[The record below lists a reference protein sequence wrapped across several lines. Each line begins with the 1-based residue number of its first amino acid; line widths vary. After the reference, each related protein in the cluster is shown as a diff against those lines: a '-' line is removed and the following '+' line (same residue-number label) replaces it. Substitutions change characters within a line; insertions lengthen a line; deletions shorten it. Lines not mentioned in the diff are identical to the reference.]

1 MSETPA
7 PPEAVTTPVT
17 PVAPSGSTDSAKA
30 ETKSELGE
38 ALKEQELTIRS
49 LLEAGVHYGHQP
61 GRWNPLMRSYI
72 FGERNGTHIID
83 LDQTLPLLK
92 QALDFLRETTAG
104 GGKVLFVGTK
114 RQAAGPI
121 KIEAKRAG
129 QFYVNKRWLGGM
141 LTNWKTVKKSI
152 DRYNQYI
159 EVLGSEDK
167 KAELSKKE
175 LSSMSRQVDKYEKSL
190 EGIRSM
196 ERTPD
201 AIFIIDVGKESI
213 AVQEANRLHIPI
225 VGIVDTNCN
234 PRSIDLVVPGNDDA
248 IRAID
253 LYCTAAANACRE
265 GFERHQAEL
274 VAQKKD
280 APAPAKS
287 DSGPKSGRRVVEI
300 KQQPRRGR
308 SQASAGGGKSYSAG
322 GAKGDDAP
330 VTVVKAPAAAKAP
343 TALKAATAALK
354 TAAAAIKAATAGKAS
369 VPAESSPAK
378 AAKAAKPAKPTKPA
392 KTAKTAKSET
402 ETAGAPEKATAAAT
416 TPAEEGKKKE

>member
-7 PPEAVTTPVT
+7 TPEAVTAPGSPAGPAAPV
-17 PVAPSGSTDSAKA
+17 DSAKV

-38 ALKEQELTIRS
+38 ALKKQELTIRS

-92 QALDFLRETTAG
+92 EALDFLRETTAA

-121 KIEAKRAG
+121 MLEAKRAG

-152 DRYNQYI
+152 ERYNQYI
-159 EVLGSEDK
+159 EILGSEDK
-167 KAELSKKE
+167 KTELSKKE
-175 LSSMSRQVDKYEKSL
+175 LSSMIRQVEKYDKSL

-234 PRSIDLVVPGNDDA
+234 PRQIDLVVPGNDDA

-265 GFERHQAEL
+265 GFDQYQAEL
-274 VAQKKD
+274 VAQKKA
-280 APAPAKS
+280 APEPAKS

-308 SQASAGGGKSYSAG
+308 SQGSAGGGKSYSAG
-322 GAKGDDAP
+322 GHKGDDAP
-330 VTVVKAPAAAKAP
+330 VTVVKSPAAAR
-343 TALKAATAALK
+343 T
-354 TAAAAIKAATAGKAS
+354 
-369 VPAESSPAK
+369 PA
-378 AAKAAKPAKPTKPA
+378 
-392 KTAKTAKSET
+392 
-402 ETAGAPEKATAAAT
+402 KATAAAKPPAVAASSSTEKSEKTESAKSTTAAAPT
-416 TPAEEGKKKE
+416 TPAAEGEKKA

>member
-7 PPEAVTTPVT
+7 TPEAVTTPVT
-17 PVAPSGSTDSAKA
+17 PASAAAPADSAKGDM
-30 ETKSELGE
+30 KSELSE
-38 ALKEQELTIRS
+38 ALKEQELSIRS

-83 LDQTLPLLK
+83 LDQTLPLLTE
-92 QALDFLRETTAG
+92 ALDFLRETTAA

-121 KIEAKRAG
+121 MLEAKRAG
-129 QFYVNKRWLGGM
+129 QYYVNKRWLGGM

-159 EVLGSEDK
+159 EILGSEDK

-175 LSSMSRQVDKYEKSL
+175 LSSMTRQVEKYDKSL
-190 EGIRSM
+190 EGIRKM
-196 ERTPD
+196 ERIPD

-213 AVQEANRLHIPI
+213 AVQEGSRLHIPI
-225 VGIVDTNCN
+225 VGIVDTNCS
-234 PRSIDLVVPGNDDA
+234 PRQIDLVVPGNDDA

-253 LYCTAAANACRE
+253 LFCTAAANACRE
-265 GFERHQAEL
+265 GFEQHQAEL
-274 VAQKKD
+274 IAQKKD
-280 APAPAKS
+280 APAPTKS

-308 SQASAGGGKSYSAG
+308 SQGSAGGGKSYSAG
-322 GAKGDDAP
+322 GAKDEDAP
-330 VTVVKAPAAAKAP
+330 VTVIKAPP
-343 TALKAATAALK
+343 TPSTPVA
-354 TAAAAIKAATAGKAS
+354 
-369 VPAESSPAK
+369 
-378 AAKAAKPAKPTKPA
+378 AAKPA
-392 KTAKTAKSET
+392 ET
-402 ETAGAPEKATAAAT
+402 ETAAATSAPESAPTPPATPEAEAA
-416 TPAEEGKKKE
+416 TPAEEGEKKE